1 MALSLLRL
9 RLAWVAMFAALVVSC
24 APALADEADK
34 GVLAS
39 LISQALSSPTTSVSI
54 GAVDGVLSSDAS
66 ISDIVLSD
74 RDGPWLKIDKVRLIW
89 SRLAL
94 LSRRLEVDQ
103 LTIGHMQFLRRPL
116 PSETPPP
123 SDSAATQPILP
134 ELPVKVIVKQFAIQ
148 ELSLGEPVI
157 GAAAR
162 LDVTG
167 KATLGPPSEG
177 LDLTLTSRRLDA
189 PGEFKALMTYVPVS
203 DKLTVSV
210 NSDEPAGGL
219 FAHLV
224 NLPGLPPAK
233 LAFNGAGPLDNFT
246 AKLDFSAGPD
256 VWANGEVVVARQ
268 DTGRR
273 LTLDLNSRLE
283 GMTPPIIRPIFAGET
298 TLKGDLYFNDDSTIV
313 TSGLHLVSANARLDI
328 EGGRSA
334 DDTLGIKIH
343 AGAIPGATQIGKL
356 DLNASIVGPIARPT
370 IEGAFDAADVHVAEG
385 SLDHAA
391 ATFHAAPNGALT
403 DEATRIAF
411 QGQAVMSGLALA
423 DPALAR
429 AVGSEAKLAL
439 SGTASPGGDIA
450 FDRLELVASDLD
462 ARYSGLLGRSKVHGK
477 LEATARD
484 LSRFALLAGTALKGE
499 ARLTADLDGA
509 PRYGALNVTL
519 DAHATKLVTDYPLL
533 DKITGGDL
541 RLTGAART
549 MPGGGFGFTD
559 LVATGAHG
567 SARLN
572 GNYANDKVDIDARID
587 LPQVQVVDPRVVGRA
602 AVGAALTGTPAD
614 LGANLKAT
622 LSEGRLL
629 DRKTSGLTLEARAS
643 HLTGLLEAKASL
655 SGDVDAHPL
664 QASAH
669 VAKRD
674 DGGWAIDDLALSL
687 ASARL
692 DGAVTVGADQLADG
706 RLNFGA
712 TNLDDLS
719 PLVLTKLSGAVQA
732 KVEAASAA
740 GKQALSIS
748 ATSDRMSIGGARLEG
763 LKVDVTVD
771 DLRAARGV
779 SGQARLVRAEVG
791 GQSVTDVKLAATAR
805 GDSSDLDFMGS
816 VRGLAVKARGQLSGG
831 QPIRLDLASLTADGA
846 GRPLA
851 LVSPATL
858 IYGGGALDIRNFTLR
873 VDSGRLSVSGRA
885 GSTLDLHATAAG
897 LPLAALD
904 ILSPGLGLAG
914 VADGEATINGT
925 PGNPTGAWRVR
936 LRQLSAPQMRSASA
950 PPLDVAGSGR
960 FGGGR
965 TSLDLAVNAG
975 SGNAIRLTG
984 SAPLSADG
992 ALDVKI
998 DGRLDA
1004 GLANP
1009 ALSVGGRHVSG
1020 ALTVA
1025 MRLSGTVAKPQAQGS
1040 IRLTGGA
1047 FSDDQTG
1054 FKLTEISGVIQANGD
1069 AIRIDQVIGTTP
1081 NAGSIVV
1088 GGQVR
1093 LDPVGGFPGALKVT
1107 GRHAQLVANDI
1118 VTATADMG
1126 LDITGRL
1133 SETPNISGRI
1143 TIVSMDITVPDRLDS
1158 VASPIPGT
1166 RHLNPTPTARARLA
1180 LRARE
1185 QAARARAPL
1194 FNATLAVTVSAANR
1208 IFLHGRGINAEAAGD
1223 LHVAGSAR
1231 DPQVTGGFDLLRGSL
1246 SLLGKRLVF
1255 TRGRVQF
1262 SGDVTPELDLVA
1274 ETSAGGVTARISV
1287 NGPASHPSFTITSA
1301 PSLPEDEIL
1310 SRVLFQQSSGSLSP
1324 FQALEL
1330 ANSAAT
1336 LSGRGDAFEQLR
1348 RSLGVNS
1355 LNITSSASG
1364 NGSPLLGIGRAIN
1377 DRISVGVTTGA
1388 RPRDNGVSVDLDVTR
1403 HIRLQAGVDASGGS
1417 SAGVGAE
1424 WEYK

>member
-1 MALSLLRL
+1 MTFLSIGR
-9 RLAWVAMFAALVVSC
+9 VTFAALIAALFVIL
-24 APALADEADK
+24 APARADDADK
-34 GVLAS
+34 GVLAN

-74 RDGPWLKIDKVRLIW
+74 RDGPWLKIDKVRLVW
-89 SRLAL
+89 RRLAL

-103 LTIGHMQFLRRPL
+103 LTIGHMQVLRRPL
-116 PSETPPP
+116 PSQAPPDAGGP
-123 SDSAATQPILP
+123 RSILP
-134 ELPVKVIVKQFAIQ
+134 ELPVKVVVKQFGIE
-148 ELSLGEPVI
+148 ELSLGEPLI
-157 GAAAR
+157 GVAAR
-162 LDVTG
+162 LNIAG

-177 LDLTLTSRRLDA
+177 LDLALTSRRLDA
-189 PGEFKALMTYVPVS
+189 PGEFKALMTYVPAT
-203 DKLTVSV
+203 DKLTLSV

-224 NLPGLPPAK
+224 NLPGLPPAR
-233 LAFNGAGPLDNFT
+233 LAFNGAGPLDNFA

-256 VWANGEVVVARQ
+256 VWAIGEVVIARR
-268 DTGRR
+268 DAGRK

-298 TLKGDLYFNDDSTIV
+298 TLKGDLDFNDDSTIV
-313 TSGLHLVSANARLDI
+313 TPGLHLVSANARLDI

-334 DDTLGIKIH
+334 DDTLAIKIH
-343 AGAIPGATQIGKL
+343 AGAIPGATRIGKL
-356 DLNASIVGPIARPT
+356 DLNASIVGPALSPT
-370 IEGAFDAADVHVAEG
+370 LEGAFDASDVHVAEG

-391 ATFHAAPNGALT
+391 ATFHAAPNGSLV
-403 DEATRIAF
+403 DEATRIVF
-411 QGQAVMSGLALA
+411 QGQAAISGLALA

-439 SGTASPGGDIA
+439 SGSASPGGDIA
-450 FDRLELVASDLD
+450 FNTLELVASNLD
-462 ARYSGLLGRSKVHGK
+462 ARYSGLLAPKVVRGR
-477 LEATARD
+477 LEVIARD
-484 LSRFALLAGTALKGE
+484 LSRFAPLAGTTTLKGE

-509 PRYGALNVTL
+509 PRYGALNATL
-519 DAHATKLVTDYPLL
+519 DAHAVKLVTAYPLL
-533 DKITGGDL
+533 DKVTAGDL
-541 RLTGAART
+541 NVTGAART
-549 MPGGGFGFTD
+549 MTGGGFGFTD
-559 LVATGAHG
+559 LAAVGAHG

-572 GNYANDKVDIDARID
+572 GSYADDRVDIDARID
-587 LPQVQVVDPRVVGRA
+587 LPQVQAVDPRVVGRA
-602 AVGAALTGTPAD
+602 AVVAALTGTPDD
-614 LGANLKAT
+614 LGASLKAT

-629 DRKTSGLTLEARAS
+629 DRKTSGLTLEAEAS
-643 HLTGLLEAKASL
+643 HLTKLPEAKASL
-655 SGDVDAHPL
+655 SGFIDGHPL
-664 QASAH
+664 QGSAH
-669 VAKRD
+669 LARRD
-674 DGGWAIDDLALSL
+674 DGGWAVDNLALSL

-692 DGAVTVGADQLADG
+692 DGAVTIGADQLADG
-706 RLNFGA
+706 ALRFSA

-740 GKQALSIS
+740 GRQALSLA
-748 ATSDRMSIGGARLEG
+748 ATSDGMSVGGARLEG
-763 LKVDVTVD
+763 LKVDMTVD
-771 DLRAARGV
+771 DLWTARNV
-779 SGQARLVRAEVG
+779 SGQARLARARLGAQSLADVRL
-791 GQSVTDVKLAATAR
+791 TAAAR
-805 GDSSDLDFMGS
+805 GDSSDLDFVGS
-816 VRGLAVKARGQLSGG
+816 VHGLAVKARGQLSGG

-846 GRPLA
+846 GRRLA
-851 LVSPATL
+851 LAGPATMT
-858 IYGGGALDIRNFTLR
+858 YGNGALDIRNFALR
-873 VDSGRLSVSGRA
+873 IDSGRLSVSGRA
-885 GSTLDLHATAAG
+885 GSTLDLRATAAG

-914 VADGEATINGT
+914 VADGEATIGGT
-925 PGNPTGAWRVR
+925 PDNPTGDWR
-936 LRQLSAPQMRSASA
+936 LRLKQVSAPQTRSAAA

-960 FGGGR
+960 LGGGR
-965 TSLDLAVNAG
+965 TSLDLTVNSGA
-975 SGNAIRLTG
+975 GNALRLTG
-984 SAPLSADG
+984 SAPLSPDG
-992 ALDVKI
+992 SLDVKI

-1004 GLANP
+1004 GLANA
-1009 ALSVGGRHVSG
+1009 ALSVDGRHVSG
-1020 ALTVA
+1020 SLTVA
-1025 MRLSGTVAKPQAQGS
+1025 MQLSGTFAKPQAQGS
-1040 IRLTGGA
+1040 IRVAGGA

-1054 FKLTEISGVIQANGD
+1054 FKLTAISGLVQANGD
-1069 AIRIDQVIGTTP
+1069 AIRIDRLTGTTP
-1081 NAGSIVV
+1081 NAGSIEV
-1088 GGQVR
+1088 GGEAR
-1093 LDPVGGFPGALKVT
+1093 LDPAGGFPGALKVT

-1133 SETPNISGRI
+1133 SQTPNISGRI
-1143 TIVSMDITVPDRLDS
+1143 TIVSMDITVPERLDS
-1158 VASPIPGT
+1158 VSAPIAGT

-1194 FNATLAVTVSAANR
+1194 FNATLALTISAANR
-1208 IFLHGRGINAEAAGD
+1208 VFLHGHGINAEAAGD
-1223 LHVAGSAR
+1223 LHIAGSAR

-1246 SLLGKRLVF
+1246 SLVGKRLVF

-1262 SGDVTPELDLVA
+1262 HGDVTPELDLVA

-1287 NGPASHPSFTITSA
+1287 TGPASQPSFAITSI

-1330 ANSAAT
+1330 ANSVAT

-1355 LNITSSASG
+1355 LNISSSASG

-1388 RPRDNGVSVDLDVTR
+1388 RPRDNGVSLDLDVTR